1 LKLAISLCYYYF
13 PDIVVWVVGKKGFEV
28 FNNLSAVIN
37 TLKDFPLLHERSS
50 YEFLS
55 PTEARSAP
63 PQGSEL
69 GGSLNGSCPC
79 VSISAVSFCFPLD
92 LPIPFAAFFRNPSRS
107 CTVGRQCHSPS
118 SVKDVLILVMKS
130 PRRG

>member
-1 LKLAISLCYYYF
+1 LKLAISLCYDYF

-55 PTEARSAP
+55 PTEARSVP
-63 PQGSEL
+63 PQDSEL
-69 GGSLNGSCPC
+69 GWSLNGSCPC
-79 VSISAVSFCFPLD
+79 ASISVVSFCFPLD

-107 CTVGRQCHSPS
+107 CTVGRPCNSPVVS
-118 SVKDVLILVMKS
+118 TMYCSW
-130 PRRG
+130 